1 VDAAASVANG
11 IADRRQ
17 NGDYVVANHESA
29 LAGLNLVHRN
39 SDQAATGLK
48 VMRPAFDFL
57 VCLGRGRDT
66 ISTSLSNAVRK
77 AIRRS
82 MEYSRKFPLNSR
94 DTSG

>member
-1 VDAAASVANG
+1 MPQSYVDSALNFPYGDYIRRPAAAVS
-11 IADRRQ
+11 
-17 NGDYVVANHESA
+17 
-29 LAGLNLVHRN
+29 LVHCDRLT

-66 ISTSLSNAVRK
+66 ISKCSIERLKGHQTLD
-77 AIRRS
+77 
-82 MEYSRKFPLNSR
+82 EYSRKFPLNSR